1 MNFNLRFGYVPPH
14 TIHRTGS
21 TYMHPN
27 GIFFSL
33 CMLFYL
39 FYIFSTEHV
48 LVLQT
53 VKGLF
58 LIFSEKPSRT
68 PAAST
73 SIHLLHC
80 LYLVHRPSLPTPP
93 WVGISLVFLPTSS
106 TRREYV
112 KGSDL
117 ACPLLPSASDPV
129 SGTKKAWWNDL
140 WSHTS
145 SVQSPR

>member
-1 MNFNLRFGYVPPH
+1 MSPH
-14 TIHRTGS
+14 TPYIGQEAHTCTQTG
-21 TYMHPN
+21 
-27 GIFFSL
+27 FFSL

-58 LIFSEKPSRT
+58 LIFSEKPSPT

-117 ACPLLPSASDPV
+117 ACPLLPSASDPM